1 MADSIIRQKFK
12 ICYQCF
18 HGATEFC
25 NCHGVV
31 FNSISVIVI
40 MVIVNIIVI
49 VVDIILI
56 IVNNNDNSKNSNG
69 KIVENI
75 SDFNCEFAKWIY
87 NTINQ

>member
-1 MADSIIRQKFK
+1 
-12 ICYQCF
+12 
-18 HGATEFC
+18 
-25 NCHGVV
+25 
-31 FNSISVIVI
+31 

-56 IVNNNDNSKNSNG
+56 IVNNNNSKNSNG

-87 NTINQ
+87 NTINQWKNSYMPVS